1 MEYGYEV
8 LCALD
13 LNFQRCDR
21 QLEVTFVHCCLQLYV
36 TCSNINAKQT
46 GTFVSHRAVGRF
58 QNLLGQIKQ
67 KAIKYGIQKQKIQQ
81 SAFSSFKSNKT
92 ITNRQEACN

>member
-21 QLEVTFVHCCLQLYV
+21 QLEVSFVHCCLQLYV

-46 GTFVSHRAVGRF
+46 GTFVFGKRERRNQKG
-58 QNLLGQIKQ
+58 NLKHSFFYLTGPVDYKVY
-67 KAIKYGIQKQKIQQ
+67 KAP
-81 SAFSSFKSNKT
+81 
-92 ITNRQEACN
+92 

>member
-58 QNLLGQIKQ
+58 QNLLGQIKR
-67 KAIKYGIQKQKIQQ
+67 KEIRPHLHERG
-81 SAFSSFKSNKT
+81 T
-92 ITNRQEACN
+92 IIHAVYHVREQRFIST

>member
-67 KAIKYGIQKQKIQQ
+67 KAIKHLGHQVD
-81 SAFSSFKSNKT
+81 
-92 ITNRQEACN
+92 

>member
-67 KAIKYGIQKQKIQQ
+67 KAIKYGICTKTENPVVRIFLIYKKENNH
-81 SAFSSFKSNKT
+81 KSPGSL
-92 ITNRQEACN
+92 